1 MIKRESEKVM
11 GNVLAIIDLVFL
23 EHKKAHPEIKEFIKS
38 IIVDDIK
45 RSSEK
50 DSVFDVLW
58 LVFFTKFRQFGMG
71 DVSKY
76 VDSGFINSN
85 KFYQC
90 LVNNQPIFNDDKY
103 TLFKKPK
110 DLNEIMLIEYVDLFK
125 RD

>member
-11 GNVLAIIDLVFL
+11 GNVLAIIDLIFL
-23 EHKKAHPEIKEFIKS
+23 EHKKSHPEIKDFIKG
-38 IIVDDIK
+38 IIIDDVK
-45 RSSEK
+45 RSSAK

-76 VDSGFINSN
+76 VDSVLINGN

-90 LVNNQPIFNDDKY
+90 LVNNKPIFIDDKY

-110 DLNEIMLIEYVDLFK
+110 DLNEIMLIDYVDLFK